1 MTPHDRLEKMGLTL
15 PPPPKPAGAYVPAV
29 RTGNLIYVA
38 GQLPFVDG
46 ELKYIGKIGAE
57 LTLEQGYEAARI
69 CALNALSI
77 IHAEVG
83 TLDRISQMVR
93 LAGFVSSAGGFT
105 DQPQVVNGASEF
117 LAEIF
122 EDRGRHARIALGVA
136 ELPLGAAVELELL
149 AEID

>member
-15 PPPPKPAGAYVPAV
+15 PPPSKPAGAYVPAV

-46 ELKYIGKIGAE
+46 KLKYTGKIGAD
-57 LTLEQGYEAARI
+57 LNVEQGYEAARI

-83 TLDRISQMVR
+83 SLDRVLQMVR
-93 LAGFVSSAGGFT
+93 LAGFVGSASGFT
-105 DQPQVVNGASEF
+105 DQPQVVNGASEL
-117 LAEIF
+117 LAEVF
-122 EDRGRHARIALGVA
+122 EERGRHARIALGVT
-136 ELPLGAAVELELL
+136 ELPFGAAVELEVL
-149 AEID
+149 AEVG

>member
-29 RTGNLIYVA
+29 RTGNLLYVA

-46 ELKYIGKIGAE
+46 ALKYVGKVGSE
-57 LTLEQGYEAARI
+57 LNLEQGYEAARI

-77 IHAEVG
+77 INAQVG
-83 TLDRISQMVR
+83 SLDRVSQMVR
-93 LAGFVSSAGGFT
+93 LAGFVCSASGFT
-105 DQPQVVNGASEF
+105 NQPQVVNGASEF
-117 LAEIF
+117 LAEVF
-122 EDRGRHARIALGVA
+122 GERGRHARIALGVT

-149 AEID
+149 AEVD

>member
-1 MTPHDRLEKMGLTL
+1 MTPHERLEKMGLTL

-29 RTGNLIYVA
+29 RTGKLIYVA

-46 ELKYIGKIGAE
+46 ELKYVGKIGAE

-93 LAGFVSSAGGFT
+93 LAGFVGSAGGFT

-117 LAEIF
+117 LAEVF
-122 EDRGRHARIALGVA
+122 EERGRHARIALGVA